1 MIKLIRNTLG
11 DMGYLFNQ
19 EGKKISLNHIKMLYF
34 KEKNEGLKAATKL
47 TNKHIYY
54 YNEKMNVKLANKC

>member
-19 EGKKISLNHIKMLYF
+19 EGEKISWDHIKMLYF

-47 TNKHIYY
+47 TNKTYI
-54 YNEKMNVKLANKC
+54 LL